1 MSQTERIMIFI
12 DHNNILRVFKKMDSF
27 RFDYLKLREIIS
39 RQRNIISTTTYM
51 GIEPSR
57 NRQIASRKKAFFDF
71 LRRKDIDVI
80 TARVKILPDGT
91 RKEKE
96 IDVKLATDMLS
107 SAFEDRYDTCILVSG
122 DGDFTPVLK
131 KIISLEKKVE
141 VWAFRV
147 TLSTRLS
154 QLVLY
159 NNLNFLDD
167 YLDELRL

>member
-39 RQRNIISTTTYM
+39 RRRNIISTTTYM

-57 NRQIASRKKAFFDF
+57 TRQIASGKKGFFDF
-71 LRRKDIDVI
+71 LRRKNIDVI
-80 TARVKILPDGT
+80 TARVKIRPDGT

-122 DGDFTPVLK
+122 DGDFKPVLK

-147 TLSTRLS
+147 TLSSRLS

>member
-1 MSQTERIMIFI
+1 MSQTERVMIFI

-39 RQRNIISTTTYM
+39 HQRNIISTTTYM

-57 NRQIASRKKAFFDF
+57 TGQIASGKKAFFEF

-91 RKEKE
+91 RREKE

-122 DGDFTPVLK
+122 DGDFKLVLK

-147 TLSTRLS
+147 TLSPRLS

>member
-39 RQRNIISTTTYM
+39 RRRNIISTTTYM
-51 GIEPSR
+51 GIEPSKT
-57 NRQIASRKKAFFDF
+57 RQIASGKKSFFDF

-80 TARVKILPDGT
+80 TARVKIRPDGT

-122 DGDFTPVLK
+122 DGDFKPVLK
-131 KIISLEKKVE
+131 KIISLGKKVE

-147 TLSTRLS
+147 TLSPRLS

-167 YLDELRL
+167 YLDVLRL